1 MPGWISTLLLTVGSV
16 LVTLTVTLIFN
27 RLTGLPKELRKQR
40 DIEEQEKEKLAAEA
54 KARDQKIATLEAAV
68 ASLPGYRAQSIQIQ
82 QQLQAADT
90 TILATCQQIQLE
102 VSETQRVLNERLD
115 RLEKR
120 ERNALRAKI
129 LDEYRLMTDED
140 RNPLL
145 AWSEMEA
152 HAFFEL
158 VKDYEDLNGNDYVH
172 SVVLPAVN
180 ELKIIEMS
188 NTIALTELMHSR
200 KC

>member
-1 MPGWISTLLLTVGSV
+1 MSTLLLTVGSV

-27 RLTGLPKELRKQR
+27 RLIGLPKELKKQR
-40 DIEEQEKEKLAAEA
+40 ELEKQEKEKLAAED
-54 KARDQKIATLEAAV
+54 KARDQKIAILETAV
-68 ASLPGYRAQSIQIQ
+68 ASLPSYRAQSLQIQ
-82 QQLQAADT
+82 QQLQSADT

-102 VSETQRVLNERLD
+102 VTENQRVLNERLD

-129 LDEYRLMTDED
+129 LDEYRLMTDVD